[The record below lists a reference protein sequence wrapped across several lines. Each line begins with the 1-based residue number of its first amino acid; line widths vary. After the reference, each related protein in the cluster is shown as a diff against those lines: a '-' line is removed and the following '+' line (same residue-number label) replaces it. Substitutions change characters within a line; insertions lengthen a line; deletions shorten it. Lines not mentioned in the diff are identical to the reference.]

1 MFGGKMQIIINFTN
15 KYGYKHKD
23 SLLKDKEYK
32 NKEAPSISK
41 PAEENLTWQMLT
53 KVNKKKGH

>member
-1 MFGGKMQIIINFTN
+1 MQIIINFTN